1 MTDPTPDIDTLR
13 KAAATGT
20 ATAQFDLAVGLIKRH
35 PGGEIPEEAGKL
47 LHEAADSGYPMARL
61 TDSHCMLAHR

>member
-35 PGGEIPEEAGKL
+35 AGGEIPEEAGKL

-61 TDSHCMLAHR
+61 TDSHCMLVHR